1 MIKLGIISF
10 AHFHAYSYANCLKQL
25 KEVKLV
31 GVADKDEARG
41 RKAAYKFETKYYR
54 DYSELL
60 QKDIEAVIV
69 CSENSRH
76 KEIVIAAANAGKHIL
91 CEKPIST
98 NAEDAQMMIDV
109 CKQKKVKL
117 GIAFPSRFSPA
128 IKQVK
133 RMIEEDKIGN
143 ILAINATNR
152 GKMPGGWFINK
163 EKAGGGA
170 VMDHTVHV
178 ADLLRWI
185 LNKEITE
192 VYAEVDTLLHNID
205 VDDCGILALGF
216 EDGIFATL
224 DTSWS
229 RPKSFP
235 TWGDITMEIVGTKGV
250 ISLDA
255 FAQTIFTYSDKER
268 QVIWENWGDN
278 IELGLIKDFVYRIAN
293 ALPLTITG
301 EDGLRTLEVALA
313 AYRSAQKK
321 KSVFCHSRNQRG

>member
-10 AHFHAYSYANCLKQL
+10 AHFHAYNYAKCLKQL
-25 KEVKLV
+25 KEVEFV
-31 GVADKDEARG
+31 SIADKDKERG
-41 RKAAYKFETKYYR
+41 RKAADEFKVKYYQ
-54 DYSELL
+54 DYNKLL
-60 QKDIEAVIV
+60 QTDIEAVIV
-69 CSENSRH
+69 CSENSQH
-76 KEIVIAAANAGKHIL
+76 KDIVVAAADAGKHIL

-98 NAEDAQMMIDV
+98 NIKDAQTMINV
-109 CKQKKVKL
+109 CKQKEVKL

-128 IKQVK
+128 VKQVK
-133 RMIEEDKIGN
+133 GMIEKDKIGN
-143 ILAINATNR
+143 ILAINAINR

-178 ADLLRWI
+178 VDLLRWI
-185 LNKEITE
+185 LNKEVKEI
-192 VYAEVDTLLHNID
+192 YAEVDTLLHNIE
-205 VDDCGILALGF
+205 VDDCGILALEF

-235 TWGDITMEIVGTKGV
+235 TWGDIAMEIVGTKGV
-250 ISLDA
+250 ISLDV
-255 FAQTIFTYSDKER
+255 FAQTISIYSDKER
-268 QVIWENWGDN
+268 QVVWENWGDN

-293 ALPLTITG
+293 GLPLTITG
-301 EDGLRTLEVALA
+301 EDGLRALEVVLA

-321 KSVFCHSRNQRG
+321 KTVNLPL